1 MASSSQVAVES
12 TPGRVQRRPG
22 VVLTVLSAS
31 GFMAGLDD
39 IGHDFPGALLADM
52 SWILNAY
59 AIVYAAL
66 LVPLV
71 SLADRYGSTRG
82 FLLGLT
88 VFTSASAASA
98 ASPDCGPWSSS
109 ADCRRRERW
118 R

>member
-1 MASSSQVAVES
+1 
-12 TPGRVQRRPG
+12 
-22 VVLTVLSAS
+22 
-31 GFMAGLDD
+31 MAGLDD